1 MDSHSHSHSH
11 SLAPELQFSD
21 DPPQNPW
28 HVHVF
33 LSLTIPFLHLI
44 GCHSIE
50 LSCHHYCLWSVVGVV
65 IVVVVVAVVAVVG
78 VAVAEG
84 DAVAVAVAVEF
95 VVAVV
100 DVVGVVHWY
109 IPESFH
115 CWILVVGC

>member
-33 LSLTIPFLHLI
+33 LSLTIPFLYLI
-44 GCHSIE
+44 GSHSIE
-50 LSCHHYCLWSVVGVV
+50 LACHHYCLWSVVGVV